1 MNLSR
6 ILVVARKELMDG
18 FRDRR
23 SIYTMLFT
31 TLFGPLLIGFM
42 LSHLAGQKK
51 AAEEIQIPV
60 VGRELAPVLV
70 NWLEQQ
76 SGVEIVP
83 GPSDPEAAVRNGK
96 ADVVLVIKSEFAGNF
111 GQSKAAPVQ
120 VFSDSTRTS
129 AQPKARRLTS
139 LLTLFNS
146 ETAAQRLIVRGLSPE
161 VASPLKVEEVDIANS
176 QQRAA
181 TLLNVVLMFLALA
194 VLTAGMHIATDS
206 TAGERERR
214 SLEPLL
220 LNPVPRWQLVG
231 GKWLAS
237 SVTALGGM
245 VATLL
250 IISKV
255 LSRLSLEELGV
266 RFHMGKPEILLL
278 IATMAPLAL
287 MMPSIQVYLSCFAR
301 SFKEAQSYSVILVI
315 PVAVIGVMSTFYP
328 VTGHPW
334 MRAIP
339 VLGQYSMG
347 SDILA
352 GKGAS
357 VLALFLSGTE
367 AVVVAGIFLWLAAR
381 LFSKERIIFGR

>member
-6 ILVVARKELMDG
+6 LLVVARKELMDG

-31 TLFGPLLIGFM
+31 TLFGPALIGFM

-51 AAEEIQIPV
+51 AAEEIQVPV

-76 SGVEIVP
+76 GGVEVVQ

-96 ADVVLVIKSEFAGNF
+96 ADMVLVIKSEFAGNF
-111 GQSKAAPVQ
+111 GQSKSAPVQ

-129 AQPKARRLTS
+129 AQPKVLRLTS
-139 LLTLFNS
+139 LLATFNS
-146 ETAAQRLIVRGLSPE
+146 ETAAQRLIVRGVSPE
-161 VASPLKVEEVDIANS
+161 VASPLEVDEVDIANS

-181 TLLNVVLMFLALA
+181 TLLNIVLMFLALA
-194 VLTAGMHIATDS
+194 VLSTGMQIATDS
-206 TAGERERR
+206 TAGERERN

-220 LNPVPRWQLVG
+220 LNPIPRWQIVG

-237 SVTALGGM
+237 AVTALAGM
-245 VATLL
+245 TATLL

-266 RFHMGKPEILLL
+266 RFHMGRPEILLL

-287 MMPSIQVYLSCFAR
+287 MMPAIQIYLSCFAK
-301 SFKEAQSYSVILVI
+301 SFKEAQSYMVILVL
-315 PVAVIGVMSTFYP
+315 PVAVIGLLSTFYP
-328 VTGHPW
+328 VTDRPW
-334 MRAIP
+334 TRAIP
-339 VLGQYSMG
+339 LFAQYSMG
-347 SDILA
+347 TDILG

-357 VLALFLSGTE
+357 LPALLLSGTE
-367 AVVVAGIFLWLAAR
+367 AVVFAGLFLFLATR
-381 LFSKERIIFGR
+381 LFSTERIIFGR

>member
-1 MNLSR
+1 MNLPR
-6 ILVVARKELMDG
+6 LLVVARKELMDG

-23 SIYTMLFT
+23 SIYTILFT

-42 LSHLAGQKK
+42 LGHVAGEKK
-51 AAEEIQIPV
+51 AAEEIQVPV

-76 SGVEIVP
+76 SGVEVVA

-111 GQSKAAPVQ
+111 GQSRPAPVQ
-120 VFSDSTRTS
+120 VFSNSTRTS
-129 AQPKARRLTS
+129 VQPKVRRLTS
-139 LLTLFNS
+139 LLTIFNS

-161 VASPLKVEEVDIANS
+161 VVSPLKVQEVDIANS

-181 TLLNVVLMFLALA
+181 TLLNVVLMFLAMA
-194 VLTAGMHIATDS
+194 VLTAGMQIATDS
-206 TAGERERR
+206 TAGERERS

-220 LNPVPRWQLVG
+220 LNPVPRWQIVG

-237 SVTALGGM
+237 SVTALAGM

-250 IISKV
+250 VISKV

-278 IATMAPLAL
+278 IAAMAPVAL
-287 MMPSIQVYLSCFAR
+287 MMPAIQVYLSCFAK
-301 SFKEAQSYSVILVI
+301 SFKEAQSYAVILVL
-315 PVAVIGVMSTFYP
+315 PVVVIGVLSTFYP
-328 VTGHPW
+328 VTDRPW

-339 VLGQYSMG
+339 VFAQYSMG
-347 SDILA
+347 TDILA

-357 VLALFLSGTE
+357 VPALLLSGTE
-367 AVVVAGIFLWLAAR
+367 AVVLAGLFLFLAAR
-381 LFSKERIIFGR
+381 LFSTERIIFGH

>member
-6 ILVVARKELMDG
+6 LMVVARKELIDG

-23 SIYTMLFT
+23 SLYTMLFT

-42 LSHLAGQKK
+42 LSHAAGQKK
-51 AAEEIQIPV
+51 AAEEIQVPV
-60 VGRELAPVLV
+60 VGGALAPVLV

-76 SGVEIVP
+76 SGVEVVP
-83 GPSDPEAAVRNGK
+83 GPSDPEAAVRSGK
-96 ADVVLVIKSEFAGNF
+96 ADVVLVIKSEFAGDF
-111 GQSKAAPVQ
+111 GQSKSAPVQ

-129 AQPKARRLTS
+129 AQPKVRRLTS
-139 LLTLFNS
+139 LLAIFNS
-146 ETAAQRLIVRGLSPE
+146 ETGAQRLIVRGVSPE
-161 VASPLKVEEVDIANS
+161 VVSPLKVEEVDIANS

-181 TLLNVVLMFLALA
+181 TLLNVVLTFLALA
-194 VLTAGMHIATDS
+194 VLTAGMQIATDS

-214 SLEPLL
+214 SIEPLL
-220 LNPVPRWQLVG
+220 LNPVPRWQIVG

-237 SVTALGGM
+237 SITALAGM

-255 LSRLSLEELGV
+255 LSRLSLEDLGV
-266 RFHMGKPEILLL
+266 RFHMGRPEILLL

-301 SFKEAQSYSVILVI
+301 SFKEAQSYTVILVL
-315 PVAVIGVMSTFYP
+315 PVAVIGVLSTFYP
-328 VTGHPW
+328 VTDRPW

-339 VLGQYSMG
+339 VLAQYSMG
-347 SDILA
+347 TDILA

-357 VLALFLSGTE
+357 VMALLLSGTE
-367 AVVVAGIFLWLAAR
+367 AIVVAGLFLALATR
-381 LFSKERIIFGR
+381 LFSTERIIFGR